1 MYRQSVYAAPP
12 LLSGPTGSLCNKVS
26 IVCFC
31 SVSWLS
37 ASRGSVSNNLRP
49 AAFYIRSLS
58 LSRPWCS
65 TYMSVAPL
73 LLLCDVGGAMS
84 RSFYSLC
91 GVKAEAYYTRDI
103 VGMQRVS
110 RRFRRVMVWSLLLEH
125 NEKLWFRLASANCSS
140 STKKLYINV
149 YDTNMII
156 KIIVIIRRRIM
167 WWWRLMRWSGSS
179 TNQKVRSSIPGAH
192 SCTLKCPWATC
203 WTWDLCWWL
212 FRRCVSVWACEA
224 ASLLMSRSAACRP
237 ASAVSVWMC
246 VWMCERWDASVV
258 TNYDLKVQS
267 VVLLKKC

>member
-1 MYRQSVYAAPP
+1 MCRQSVCTVNAAPP

-31 SVSWLS
+31 SVLWLS

-58 LSRPWCS
+58 RSFSRPWCS

-140 STKKLYINV
+140 TTKKLYINGL
-149 YDTNMII
+149 
-156 KIIVIIRRRIM
+156 R
-167 WWWRLMRWSGSS
+167 
-179 TNQKVRSSIPGAH
+179 H
-192 SCTLKCPWATC
+192 
-203 WTWDLCWWL
+203 
-212 FRRCVSVWACEA
+212 
-224 ASLLMSRSAACRP
+224 
-237 ASAVSVWMC
+237 
-246 VWMCERWDASVV
+246 
-258 TNYDLKVQS
+258 NYDNKNNS
-267 VVLLKKC
+267 NNKKENNVVVAAHEVEWIIH